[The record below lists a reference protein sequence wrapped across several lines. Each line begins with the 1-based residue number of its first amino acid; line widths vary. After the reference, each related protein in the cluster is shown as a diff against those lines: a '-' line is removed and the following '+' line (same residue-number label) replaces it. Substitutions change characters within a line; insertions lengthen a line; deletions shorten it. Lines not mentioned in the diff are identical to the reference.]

1 MAFDNHEYRRK
12 HLKDSILHLED
23 KEEKLKEEL
32 RRLPKPS
39 SNRMLAESLGTSQ
52 KGYHFQQMLLVLI
65 QDEELIHWMSITEH
79 SQDLVELTDKVMR
92 ERNIY
97 KVGDAFYGKR
107 EHYRW
112 RKYEFMDEV
121 NSELPRQD
129 EYIPTFYI
137 NDRYYYIEEDDYASE
152 AIGEDIHYN
161 FDVSGKP
168 NGIYQVLV
176 EYCQYGGGVDY
187 WGEYDEG
194 EIEVEYKIYESVP
207 LYEFLANKDDM
218 LAEANPEAEELA
230 DKYIYIQQTKHRG
243 RRQMVDIDI
252 EMKRRKIS

>member
-12 HLKDSILHLED
+12 ELKDSILHLEY

-39 SNRMLAESLGTSQ
+39 GNRMLAESLGTSQ
-52 KGYHFQQMLLVLI
+52 TGYYFQQMLLVLI
-65 QDEELIHWMSITEH
+65 QDEELIHWMTITEH
-79 SQDLVELTDKVMR
+79 SKDLVELTDEVMH
-92 ERNIY
+92 EQNIY
-97 KVGDAFYGKR
+97 RIGDAFYGKR

-112 RKYEFMDEV
+112 RKYEFLDEV

-152 AIGEDIHYN
+152 AIGQDIHYN
-161 FDVSGKP
+161 FDVKGKP

-176 EYCQYGGGVDY
+176 EYCQYGNGVDY

-194 EIEVEYKIYESVP
+194 IIEVEYKVYESVP
-207 LYEFLANKDDM
+207 L
-218 LAEANPEAEELA
+218 
-230 DKYIYIQQTKHRG
+230 
-243 RRQMVDIDI
+243 
-252 EMKRRKIS
+252 

>member
-39 SNRMLAESLGTSQ
+39 GNRMLAESLGTSQ
-52 KGYHFQQMLLVLI
+52 KGYYFQTMLLVLI
-65 QDEELIHWMSITEH
+65 QDEELVHYVTIQEH
-79 SQDLVELTDKVMR
+79 SKDLVELDEKVMR
-92 ERNIY
+92 DRKIY

-112 RKYEFMDEV
+112 KQYEFLDDV
-121 NSELPRQD
+121 NPELPRQD

-137 NDRYYYIEEDDYASE
+137 NGRHYCIEEDDYASE
-152 AIGEDIHYN
+152 ALNEDIWHN
-161 FDVSGKP
+161 FDVKGKP
-168 NGIYQVLV
+168 NGIYQVLA

-194 EIEVEYKIYESVP
+194 EIEVEYKVYESIP
-207 LYEFLANKDDM
+207 LYEFLANKDDL
-218 LAEANPEAEELA
+218 LAEAHPEAEELA
-230 DKYIYIQQTKHRG
+230 DKYLYIQQTKHG
-243 RRQMVDIDI
+243 
-252 EMKRRKIS
+252 RKIA